1 MIKKNYVLN
10 KFNKGLI
17 YTILASL
24 WWGILGVIYFRSLSF
39 VGYTELVLHRV
50 IWTFVILLIVTSL
63 FSKWKKLKKIIKL
76 KNNLFFLCISGI
88 LIFSNWSVWIYAVSI
103 NKIVDASFGYFIMP
117 ILSVMLGY
125 LFFKEKLNK
134 KRIFSIFLMLL
145 IFSQILYFSCFSY
158 FFSFSFFPIY

>member
-1 MIKKNYVLN
+1 MIYALEFTDNNLIDILKELRHEID

-50 IWTFVILLIVTSL
+50 IWTFVILLIATSL
-63 FSKWKKLKKIIKL
+63 FSKWKKLKKIIKF

-88 LIFSNWSVWIYAVSI
+88 LIFSNQTWW
-103 NKIVDASFGYFIMP
+103 G
-117 ILSVMLGY
+117 
-125 LFFKEKLNK
+125 
-134 KRIFSIFLMLL
+134 
-145 IFSQILYFSCFSY
+145 
-158 FFSFSFFPIY
+158 